1 MLNDA
6 RRGAPLFVTAR
17 TTSSNET
24 GGSTHSKKGVALDR
38 FSQPADFRL
47 GAWRETARKLE
58 TAWHLPLGTIVYVQ
72 ETAAVAMRD
81 WRIVEDYAYAFG
93 LLPESAAVGEVVAY
107 VRLWDVLR
115 RCCGPQLSEDYRAR
129 LYGKVKNVTVAQFAP
144 MTRGPGDVAYDA
156 CEMYDIDAVE
166 RAITKTELFKRCPDM
181 NKMGGRGDAEWATLS
196 GDFCGR
202 YAAAAITSNAGFNQ
216 NPFELGPGEGSGRG
230 PRWSNARSSAP
241 GQGK

>member
-166 RAITKTELFKRCPDM
+166 RAIMKTELVKRCPDM
-181 NKMGGRGDAEWATLS
+181 RELAWEGRRDMEWATIN
-196 GDFCGR
+196 GDFCRR
-202 YAAAAITSNAGFNQ
+202 YAAAAIKRKTPFNQ
-216 NPFELGPGEGSGRG
+216 NPFE
-230 PRWSNARSSAP
+230 RS
-241 GQGK
+241 